1 MKKNKLFMMMILCFL
16 FISGCSK
23 ESKQEEIFEG
33 FSEMLTKQDYGKL
46 YALLSKESKEYITE
60 EDFVTRYTNI
70 YSGIQAIDINLEK
83 EIDNEDNVIPFSIG
97 METVAGKVNISDY
110 QLKLVKEEKEWKI
123 QWDES
128 LIFPN
133 MKKGDKVK
141 VDIDKAIRGSILD
154 RDGNPLAKD
163 GVIKTV
169 GINPEVF
176 DQSNQEEKI
185 KEMATIL
192 DISEENIMKKLDD
205 NTKPNYFVP
214 IVDILSDD
222 EKLRKLQDRGDDGIF
237 VNSKDSR
244 GYMNHEAFGRLLGY
258 VGSITAEEM
267 EKNKEKGYSTTSLIG
282 KAGLEQV
289 YEDTLRGIDGAEI
302 YIERDE
308 EKVET
313 IAKHEPQKGQ
323 DIKLSIDSDLQAK
336 IYDEMNGGKGSAT
349 AVNPKTGEIL
359 ALVSSPSYNSN
370 RYTTYVTREEQQK
383 REESDFADQVN
394 RFSKLYSPG
403 SVFKLITAATG
414 LEKGTIDPEK
424 QISINGRSWKKDSS
438 WGNYSITRVNDQSSV
453 NLKGAVKYSDN
464 IYFAMSALDLGND
477 DFIAGAKKFG
487 IGEELEIG
495 YPLGNSQIS
504 NDGSIGRDILL
515 ADSGYGQGE
524 VMVTSLNMA
533 LAYSA
538 LSNDGNIM
546 VPSLIQTEDQEVE
559 IWKESAISPEHLS
572 TLQSAFT
579 AVIHEEGG
587 TATASKIS
595 GVQLAGKTGTA
606 EIKVSQDDEDGS
618 EDGWFIVTDLDS
630 SKISLAIVL
639 EDVKKKGGSR
649 AAIPIG
655 KNTLSDYL
663 QKIKIISVGD

>member
-1 MKKNKLFMMMILCFL
+1 MKKNMLFILVIMMMTFCFL
-16 FISGCSK
+16 FITGCSK
-23 ESKQEEIFEG
+23 ESKQEEVFER
-33 FSEMLTKQDYGKL
+33 FSEMLSKQDYGNL
-46 YALLSKESKEYITE
+46 YALLSKESKEYITV

-70 YSGIQAIDINLEK
+70 YSGIQAININIEK
-83 EIDNEDNVIPFSIG
+83 DEIDHEMNVIPFTIG
-97 METVAGKVNISDY
+97 METVVGKVNITDY
-110 QLKLVKEEKEWKI
+110 QLRLVKEEKEWKI

-128 LIFPN
+128 LIFPG

-141 VDIDKAIRGSILD
+141 VYTDKATRGSILD
-154 RDGNPLAKD
+154 RSGNPLAKD

-176 DQSNQEEKI
+176 DQRNREEKI
-185 KEMATIL
+185 KELATIL
-192 DISEENIMKKLDD
+192 DISEENIIKKLD
-205 NTKPNYFVP
+205 NNSHPNYFVP
-214 IVDILSDD
+214 IVDILSND
-222 EKLRKLQDRGDDGIF
+222 EKLRKLQDRGNDGIF

-244 GYMNHEAFGRLLGY
+244 VYLNHEAFGRLLGY
-258 VGSITAEEM
+258 VGSITAEEL

-308 EKVET
+308 EKVEA
-313 IAKHEPQKGQ
+313 IAKLEPQNGQ

-336 IYDEMNGGKGSAT
+336 IYDEMNGGKGSAA
-349 AVNPKTGEIL
+349 AVNPKTGEVL

-370 RYTTYVTREEQQK
+370 RYTTYVTREEQQR
-383 REESDFADQVN
+383 REESDFADEAN

-424 QISINGRSWKKDSS
+424 QIAINGRSWQKDSS
-438 WGNYSITRVNDQSSV
+438 WGNYSITRVNDQTSV
-453 NLKGAVKYSDN
+453 NLKDAVKYSDN
-464 IYFAMSALDLGND
+464 IYFAMSALDFESDN
-477 DFIAGAKKFG
+477 FIAGAKKFG
-487 IGEELEIG
+487 IGESLKIG
-495 YPLGNSQIS
+495 YPLGKSQIS
-504 NDGSIGRDILL
+504 NNGSMGSDILL

-538 LSNDGNIM
+538 LSNDGNILA
-546 VPSLIQTEDQEVE
+546 PSLIQTQDHKVDV
-559 IWKESAISPEHLS
+559 WKEAAILPEHLS
-572 TLQSAFT
+572 TLQSAFA

-587 TATASKIS
+587 TATAAKIS

-606 EIKVSQDDEDGS
+606 EIKASQDDTDGT
-618 EDGWFIVTDLDS
+618 ENGWFIATDIGS

-639 EDVKKKGGSR
+639 ENVKEKGGSS

-663 QKIKIISVGD
+663 YK